1 MIHAKIPPMCAF
13 VLSIACATLVSACS
27 ERRSPAQ
34 EFRKCLDHLRCFRC
48 ALWYLH
54 DGAAHQYKADKV
66 RPDRDWDCSVG
77 RDFCNVDF
85 PNFGKPAMNRKAH
98 NPYRQ
103 QRALLAIA

>member
-1 MIHAKIPPMCAF
+1 MRAPSVVRQRKSLGSVWTIYDAF
-13 VLSIACATLVSACS
+13 DAPFGISMTEQRTST
-27 ERRSPAQ
+27 
-34 EFRKCLDHLRCFRC
+34 
-48 ALWYLH
+48 
-54 DGAAHQYKADKV
+54 KADKV
-66 RPDRDWDCSVG
+66 RLDSDWDCSVG